1 LQFAD
6 TVRMTRYDANN
17 DMQLTQAQAQA
28 TMGISMATRVAM
40 LHGHHW
46 DIAYAPFPKRMR
58 AVSPNLDHPFPKK
71 AALIASWEPL
81 AELGLIT

>member
-1 LQFAD
+1 MQFAD

-40 LHGHHW
+40 LHGTTGTS
-46 DIAYAPFPKRMR
+46 RMR
-58 AVSPNLDHPFPKK
+58 RSPSACERSARTSTTRSRRRPR
-71 AALIASWEPL
+71 
-81 AELGLIT
+81 